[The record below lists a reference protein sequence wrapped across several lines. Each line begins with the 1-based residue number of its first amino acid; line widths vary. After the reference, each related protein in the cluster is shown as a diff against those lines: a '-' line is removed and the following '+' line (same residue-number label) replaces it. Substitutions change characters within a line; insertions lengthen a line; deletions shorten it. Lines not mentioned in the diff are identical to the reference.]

1 MSILIGCPTSDR
13 YEYCVGLWLN
23 RVKEII
29 AFSKAHDIDYLLV
42 DNSKTDDFFKKLKSQ
57 GVNIV
62 KSPYFEDVRERITN
76 SRNILRE
83 KALAEKYDY
92 FFSLE
97 QDIIPPVDII
107 DRLLKHSE
115 KIVSAYYGKPVDLR
129 VQDKETGE
137 IKDITIELSIV
148 WLQEGDK
155 IRRANPS
162 EVLDKGLISVGGFGV
177 GCLMINLEVLEKIK
191 FRFEKGK
198 AAFDD
203 MLFCSDAKKL
213 GYELFLD
220 SDIRVEHLHKP
231 W

>member
-42 DNSKTDDFFKKLKSQ
+42 DNSKTDDFFKKLKDS
-57 GVNIV
+57 GTNIV
-62 KSPYFEDVRERITN
+62 KAPYFEDVRERIAH

-83 KALAEKYDY
+83 KALEENYDY

-107 DRLLKHSE
+107 DRLLGHNK
-115 KIVSAYYGKPVDLR
+115 KIISAYYGKPADLR
-129 VQDKETGE
+129 VQDKETEE

-162 EVLDKGLISVGGFGV
+162 EVLDKGIVSVGGFGV
-177 GCLMINLEVLEKIK
+177 GCLMINREVLEKIK

-203 MLFCSDAKKL
+203 MLFCLDAKKL

-220 SDIRVEHLHKP
+220 SNIRVEHLHKP